1 MEINRHRRTEINGA
15 TDKLYECFIGEFE
28 DYGLRNDEKYIDV
41 DQDFWILY
49 LNRRTFDE
57 DGNTLK
63 EYDWYL
69 RLVDEK
75 FVLEDLD
82 SFQYYHQNDFLK
94 RWKTSTNGLRHKTKL
109 GRLSGR
115 PFLHLDTS
123 NNIPYIYITF
133 IEKEY

>member
-1 MEINRHRRTEINGA
+1 MPMAKQKTYYEWRYQGTVGTEINGA
-15 TDKLYECFIGEFE
+15 TDKLYECYIGEFE
-28 DYGLRNDEKYIDV
+28 DYGLRNDAKYIDV
-41 DQDFWILY
+41 DQDFWIIY

-82 SFQYYHQNDFLK
+82 SFPILPPKRFFKEVEDLNEWLK
-94 RWKTSTNGLRHKTKL
+94 T
-109 GRLSGR
+109 
-115 PFLHLDTS
+115 LD
-123 NNIPYIYITF
+123 
-133 IEKEY
+133 